1 MNLYAITL
9 ALIVLILLAVSL
21 TRLGKVKT
29 KADYLIAGRSLPA
42 FVLVFTLLSSWI
54 GSGSLLGGAENAY
67 RHGFAALWGAAGGW
81 AGLALIYFIAP
92 RARHFAQYTIPDLLE
107 ARYNQTARVLGV
119 IAILF
124 TYTAITSYQFIG
136 GGDILHL
143 IFPALSAIQG
153 RCLIAAFVILLTA
166 IAGMSSVAYTDL
178 AIGLLATF
186 TLCIAL
192 PVLVHNFGGWSAVH
206 AALPSSHFRIFG
218 DIHPINSYVGTNI
231 LPDGT
236 RERISSAME
245 LFLPTCLLML
255 GNQSMY
261 QKFFSAKSEKDA
273 TRAVIGWIV
282 GTVILETVIVALAVA
297 GSAIFPTGEVH
308 DHPREILAYVGLHAF
323 QPQQTVTTIPN
334 LTGPAGPAIPA
345 SPASPAP
352 ANAVILSGARSAQSK
367 DLHHQEEKGVILS
380 GARSAQSKDLRS
392 DAAAPIVITTTE
404 VLPPFTLHTLQLLGA
419 LLVGAIFAKIISTAN
434 NYLFSPATNL
444 VNDIFVRYIRP
455 NAGNQQVLL
464 VSRAMVVLLGLWAL
478 YQGLHTE
485 SVLKKSLYAYTIY
498 SAALT
503 PVILAAFYWRRATA
517 SAAVASI
524 FTGTFVTVFWDS
536 AFIHHHIPA
545 ILADR
550 DAIFPALVASLLCL
564 VIVSLLTP
572 RPNLAHLTPF
582 ADNAQTS

>member
-1 MNLYAITL
+1 MNLYALVL
-9 ALIVLILLAVSL
+9 AIIVLTLLTVSL

-29 KADYLIAGRSLPA
+29 KADYLVAGRSLPA

-67 RHGFAALWGAAGGW
+67 KHGFAALWQAAGGW

-143 IFPALSAIQG
+143 IFPAITAIQG

-186 TLCIAL
+186 TLCLAL

-206 AALPSSHFRIFG
+206 AALPATHFQIFG
-218 DIHPINSYVGTNI
+218 DITPIM
-231 LPDGT
+231 
-236 RERISSAME
+236 AME

-273 TRAVIGWIV
+273 TRAVTGWVV
-282 GTVILETVIVALAVA
+282 GTILLETIIVAIAVA

-308 DHPREILAYVGLHAF
+308 DHPREVLAYIGLHGFSPA
-323 QPQQTVTTIPN
+323 QTVTTIPN
-334 LTGPAGPAIPA
+334 PAGFTT
-345 SPASPAP
+345 
-352 ANAVILSGARSAQSK
+352 
-367 DLHHQEEKGVILS
+367 
-380 GARSAQSKDLRS
+380 
-392 DAAAPIVITTTE
+392 VITTTE
-404 VLPPFTLHTLQLLGA
+404 VVPPFQLHMLQLLGA

-455 NAGNQQVLL
+455 KSGNQQVLL

-485 SVLKKSLYAYTIY
+485 SVLKKALYAYTIY

-503 PVILAAFYWRRATA
+503 PVILAAFYSRRATA

-524 FTGTFVTVFWDS
+524 FTGTFVTVFWDTP
-536 AFIHHHIPA
+536 FIHHHVPA
-545 ILADR
+545 VLADR
-550 DAIFPALVASLLCL
+550 DAIFPALIASLLCL
-564 VIVSLLTP
+564 TLVSLLTT
-572 RPNLAHLTPF
+572 RPTEDHLRAFTGSAH
-582 ADNAQTS
+582 S

>member
-1 MNLYAITL
+1 MNLYAIIL
-9 ALIVLILLAVSL
+9 ALIVLTLLTVSL
-21 TRLGKVKT
+21 TRLGKVHT
-29 KADYLIAGRSLPA
+29 RADYLVAGRSLPA

-273 TRAVIGWIV
+273 TRAVIGWII

-308 DHPREILAYVGLHAF
+308 DHPREILAYVGLHGFSPA
-323 QPQQTVTTIPN
+323 QTVTTIPN
-334 LTGPAGPAIPA
+334 LTGPAI
-345 SPASPAP
+345 PASPAP
-352 ANAVILSGARSAQSK
+352 ANA
-367 DLHHQEEKGVILS
+367 VILS

-392 DAAAPIVITTTE
+392 DAAAPIVITTTQVE
-404 VLPPFTLHTLQLLGA
+404 PAFAVVTLQLLGA

-444 VNDIFVRYIRP
+444 VNDLFVRYIRP
-455 NAGNQQVLL
+455 KAGNQQVLL

-536 AFIHHHIPA
+536 AFIHHHVPA

-550 DAIFPALVASLLCL
+550 DAIFPALIASLLCL

-582 ADNAQTS
+582 AEG